1 MTEPSKLPAVIASRR
16 LKAAELGRPMLGIRM
31 MADPRYDHVEDG
43 DIAHLEKRRA
53 CQYAAAMVLR
63 SGALGDF
70 EGVDAIF
77 QAPATV
83 IFIRAD
89 SGQQELTRFTVPA
102 YIMNFDPGAPTIA
115 LKPEADG
122 GATS

>member
-1 MTEPSKLPAVIASRR
+1 MSDQPIANLPALVASRR

-31 MADPRYDHVEDG
+31 MADPRYDAAEQG

-89 SGQQELTRFTVPA
+89 SGQEEITRFTVPT
-102 YIMNFDPGAPTIA
+102 YIMNFDPDAPAIA
-115 LKPEADG
+115 IPEAK
-122 GATS
+122 